1 MGNKWLLQCSS
12 FKVTFLLQKIIAYLW
27 YKYIKCYCNILPQT
41 KQITSKFFFCT
52 LKYCCLAINFEMMN
66 LPIMSNQTRQDFCV
80 VHVVWHIII
89 YLVRSAVIKFSVLY
103 LIPAVRFLGN
113 KFNFQCCLL
122 VSAINAKKPMPNK
135 TSISSQFK

>member
-12 FKVTFLLQKIIAYLW
+12 LKVTFLLQKIIAYLW
-27 YKYIKCYCNILPQT
+27 YISNVIVIFYLKLNRLLVN
-41 KQITSKFFFCT
+41 FFFCT

>member
-1 MGNKWLLQCSS
+1 MGNKWFLQCSS
-12 FKVTFLLQKIIAYLW
+12 LKVTFLLQKIIAYLW
-27 YKYIKCYCNILPQT
+27 YISNVIVIFYLKLNRSLVN
-41 KQITSKFFFCT
+41 FFFCT

-103 LIPAVRFLGN
+103 LPAVRFLGN

-122 VSAINAKKPMPNK
+122 VSAINAKNPMPNK
-135 TSISSQFK
+135 TFISSQFK

>member
-12 FKVTFLLQKIIAYLW
+12 LKVTFLLQKIIAYLW
-27 YKYIKCYCNILPQT
+27 YISNVIVIFYLKLNRSLVN
-41 KQITSKFFFCT
+41 FFFCI